1 MLNSLIILIAVIN
14 IAYTQDTPEVDD
26 VAILSGLASSSLE
39 CSLKFSR
46 NFIASNEDIASAI
59 EDMLDVTREPKPTRE
74 ASDVTREPCEEGEE
88 DCHRGGH
95 RHRGDGHRHRE
106 DGRGRGRDQSDSVED
121 VETPEDEGA
130 ETPELRRNLGR
141 NRDNSVVDPL
151 EADSTAEPCEG
162 EDCTRRQRR
171 RDRRRDRR
179 EGRDS
184 DSTKE
189 PCDKDEEA
197 AQTDAP
203 VETEEPETV
212 QLRRN
217 LRDRRRRATREPLA
231 DGQTREPRPTRE
243 PRDNTREPCEEGEDC
258 RRNRRRGDKPCDDED
273 ETTNEPEEIASPLLR
288 RLLRRGDEDADV
300 NPLDNTAEP
309 CEGEDCERRQRRRE
323 KRERRG
329 RDADSTKEPCDRDE
343 ANETDAPAETE
354 EPETVELRRNLR
366 NRNRPTREPLA
377 EGETREPRGTKE
389 PCEGE
394 DCERRQRR
402 RERRDRRGR
411 DSDSTQEPCDRDEAD
426 GTDASA
432 ETEEPETVELRRN
445 LRNRNRPTREPLA
458 DGETREPRGTKEP
471 CDVTREPC
479 DPTQEDCSRGGKN
492 RRRRRRRDDETT
504 AAPTEDDIVVRRM
517 LRRGGRRG
525 RGLDAVISGGTVEIA
540 GIVGTVEF
548 GDVSQELE
556 SIPLTLT
563 IGETIFTCDVEVR
576 RDGVSCRASSEDNFK
591 VRVGCA
597 IPAEPEL

>member
-59 EDMLDVTREPKPTRE
+59 EDLLDVTREPKPTRE
-74 ASDVTREPCEEGEE
+74 ASDVTREPCEGEE

-95 RHRGDGHRHRE
+95 RHRG

-197 AQTDAP
+197 AQTDVP

-243 PRDNTREPCEEGEDC
+243 PRDNTREPCEQGEDC

-273 ETTNEPEEIASPLLR
+273 ETTNEPEETASPLLR

-300 NPLDNTAEP
+300 NSLDNTAEP

-329 RDADSTKEPCDRDE
+329 RDSDSTKEPCDRDE
-343 ANETDAPAETE
+343 ADETDAPAETE

-366 NRNRPTREPLA
+366 NRNRPTR
-377 EGETREPRGTKE
+377 
-389 PCEGE
+389 
-394 DCERRQRR
+394 
-402 RERRDRRGR
+402 DRK
-411 DSDSTQEPCDRDEAD
+411 S
-426 GTDASA
+426 
-432 ETEEPETVELRRN
+432 
-445 LRNRNRPTREPLA
+445 
-458 DGETREPRGTKEP
+458 
-471 CDVTREPC
+471 
-479 DPTQEDCSRGGKN
+479 
-492 RRRRRRRDDETT
+492 
-504 AAPTEDDIVVRRM
+504 VV
-517 LRRGGRRG
+517 
-525 RGLDAVISGGTVEIA
+525 
-540 GIVGTVEF
+540 
-548 GDVSQELE
+548 
-556 SIPLTLT
+556 
-563 IGETIFTCDVEVR
+563 
-576 RDGVSCRASSEDNFK
+576 
-591 VRVGCA
+591 
-597 IPAEPEL
+597 

>member
-1 MLNSLIILIAVIN
+1 M
-14 IAYTQDTPEVDD
+14 
-26 VAILSGLASSSLE
+26 G
-39 CSLKFSR
+39 
-46 NFIASNEDIASAI
+46 
-59 EDMLDVTREPKPTRE
+59 
-74 ASDVTREPCEEGEE
+74 
-88 DCHRGGH
+88 
-95 RHRGDGHRHRE
+95 
-106 DGRGRGRDQSDSVED
+106 
-121 VETPEDEGA
+121 
-130 ETPELRRNLGR
+130 
-141 NRDNSVVDPL
+141 
-151 EADSTAEPCEG
+151 
-162 EDCTRRQRR
+162 
-171 RDRRRDRR
+171 
-179 EGRDS
+179 
-184 DSTKE
+184 
-189 PCDKDEEA
+189 
-197 AQTDAP
+197 
-203 VETEEPETV
+203 
-212 QLRRN
+212 
-217 LRDRRRRATREPLA
+217 
-231 DGQTREPRPTRE
+231 RPTHE

-323 KRERRG
+323 KRERR
-329 RDADSTKEPCDRDE
+329 
-343 ANETDAPAETE
+343 
-354 EPETVELRRNLR
+354 RNLR

-389 PCEGE
+389 PCE
-394 DCERRQRR
+394 
-402 RERRDRRGR
+402 
-411 DSDSTQEPCDRDEAD
+411 
-426 GTDASA
+426 
-432 ETEEPETVELRRN
+432 
-445 LRNRNRPTREPLA
+445 
-458 DGETREPRGTKEP
+458 
-471 CDVTREPC
+471 VTREPC

-492 RRRRRRRDDETT
+492 RRRRRRRDRDETT

-548 GDVSQELE
+548 GEVSQELE

>member
-1 MLNSLIILIAVIN
+1 M
-14 IAYTQDTPEVDD
+14 
-26 VAILSGLASSSLE
+26 G
-39 CSLKFSR
+39 
-46 NFIASNEDIASAI
+46 
-59 EDMLDVTREPKPTRE
+59 
-74 ASDVTREPCEEGEE
+74 
-88 DCHRGGH
+88 
-95 RHRGDGHRHRE
+95 
-106 DGRGRGRDQSDSVED
+106 
-121 VETPEDEGA
+121 
-130 ETPELRRNLGR
+130 
-141 NRDNSVVDPL
+141 
-151 EADSTAEPCEG
+151 
-162 EDCTRRQRR
+162 
-171 RDRRRDRR
+171 
-179 EGRDS
+179 
-184 DSTKE
+184 
-189 PCDKDEEA
+189 
-197 AQTDAP
+197 
-203 VETEEPETV
+203 
-212 QLRRN
+212 
-217 LRDRRRRATREPLA
+217 
-231 DGQTREPRPTRE
+231 
-243 PRDNTREPCEEGEDC
+243 
-258 RRNRRRGDKPCDDED
+258 
-273 ETTNEPEEIASPLLR
+273 
-288 RLLRRGDEDADV
+288 

-309 CEGEDCERRQRRRE
+309 CEGENCERRQRRRE

-343 ANETDAPAETE
+343 ANETDAPVETE

-402 RERRDRRGR
+402 RERRGR
-411 DSDSTQEPCDRDEAD
+411 DADSTKEPCDRDEAD
-426 GTDASA
+426 ETDAPA

-458 DGETREPRGTKEP
+458 EGETREPRGTKEP

-492 RRRRRRRDDETT
+492 RRRRRRRDGDETT

-548 GDVSQELE
+548 GEVSQELE